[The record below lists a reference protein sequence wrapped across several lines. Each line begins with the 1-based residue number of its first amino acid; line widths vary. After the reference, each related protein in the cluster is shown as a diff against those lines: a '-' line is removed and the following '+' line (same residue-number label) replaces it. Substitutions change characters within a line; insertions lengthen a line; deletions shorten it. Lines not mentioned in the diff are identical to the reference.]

1 MSRKLVI
8 WTVAGAALIAVVR
21 YLTRPRL
28 PVYNPPLSP
37 LAYGPAVNDTLRDSA
52 YGPLGDLPAI
62 GQMEVRPP
70 RLNAK
75 KVEPK

>member
-1 MSRKLVI
+1 MKMMTWAAVGVGVI
-8 WTVAGAALIAVVR
+8 VVAR

-37 LAYGPAVNDTLRDSA
+37 LAYGPDVNDTLRDSA

-62 GQMEVRPP
+62 GQMEVRPS